1 MSANKTIEY
10 IDDIPFKTTEYKDV
24 VTGLSAGAHIYKNEL
39 YDSANVLIDT
49 KIINFTKESTNT
61 APITGADSY
70 VMNEDTTLT
79 TTTVNGVLSNDSDS
93 DGDTLTAELVS
104 PTSNGLLTFN
114 TDGTFTYT
122 PNADYFGADSFV
134 YRVFD
139 GTAYSANRTVD
150 ITINVVAASATFDPD
165 YQAVLDAVT
174 ANGDPLPSVA
184 QQDVDNQYMI
194 DYKATGG
201 YIKDDAFFKFKGVGF
216 GTGLIGYRLMDWKR
230 LIKAIPYGG
239 LVWSDE
245 GVKAN
250 GTNAYIDPLYNPATL
265 NGNFK
270 LSDASIGFKTF
281 DIGTVGTRTIAGAF
295 TGSSNYSLII
305 PNNGSVSYLGLNL
318 VNSATTKNDYPSLE
332 YTQIDRETNNNVF
345 IDGVSKFNHT
355 PTGISPSFFILA
367 RNANGTPDVYGD
379 QGLSMISFGASK
391 RSSYDAIK
399 AIV

>member
-1 MSANKTIEY
+1 MPVNKIVTKVDGVVNKTI
-10 IDDIPFKTTEYKDV
+10 DFNDLKA
-24 VTGLSAGAHIYKNEL
+24 GLAAGSHTITLEAFNG
-39 YDSANVLIDT
+39 
-49 KIINFTKESTNT
+49 ST
-61 APITGADSY
+61 
-70 VMNEDTTLT
+70 
-79 TTTVNGVLSNDSDS
+79 
-93 DGDTLTAELVS
+93 LVS
-104 PTSNGLLTFN
+104 TQTKNINIITSGSTSYD
-114 TDGTFTYT
+114 T
-122 PNADYFGADSFV
+122 S
-134 YRVFD
+134 
-139 GTAYSANRTVD
+139 
-150 ITINVVAASATFDPD
+150 
-165 YQAVLDAVT
+165 YQNVLDAVT
-174 ANGDPLPSVA
+174 TNGDPLPTSS
-184 QQDVDNQYMI
+184 QRDIDNQYMI

-295 TGSSNYSLII
+295 SNSSNYSLII

-318 VNSATTKNDYPSLE
+318 VNTSTTRNSYPSLE
-332 YTQIDRETNNNVF
+332 YTQVDRETTNEVF
-345 IDGVSKFNHT
+345 IDGVSKFSAA
-355 PTGISPSFFILA
+355 PSGISASFYILA
-367 RNANGTPDVYGD
+367 RNNSGQPDVFGD

-399 AIV
+399 TIV